1 MKDFLGNELKVGDKV
16 IFIEKRGRAS
26 QLNFGEVAE
35 IKSGIAYM
43 KIKYSDTGEVDIF
56 PWGSRGQS
64 IYKLASSE
72 ISDNTKKT

>member
-16 IFIEKRGRAS
+16 IFIEKCGRAS
-26 QLNFGEVAE
+26 QLNFGEVTE

-43 KIKYSDTGEVDIF
+43 KVKYSDGEIDIH

-72 ISDNTKKT
+72 ISDNTKKP